1 MKIRPNLIN
10 STQPNDK
17 TTSKLP
23 HPSRPDRSSGGSA
36 STGSVQLSATA
47 RALQQLQDS
56 SNDIHTE
63 RVQALKSAL
72 ASGDLQINPRA
83 IADGLLDSAKELI
96 K

>member
-17 TTSKLP
+17 TALRQTYSA
-23 HPSRPDRSSGGSA
+23 RPERSS
-36 STGSVQLSATA
+36 STAAAGSVQLSATA
-47 RALQQLQDS
+47 RALQQLQDN

-72 ASGDLQINPRA
+72 ASGDLQINPEA
-83 IADGLLDSAKELI
+83 IADGLLNSAKELI